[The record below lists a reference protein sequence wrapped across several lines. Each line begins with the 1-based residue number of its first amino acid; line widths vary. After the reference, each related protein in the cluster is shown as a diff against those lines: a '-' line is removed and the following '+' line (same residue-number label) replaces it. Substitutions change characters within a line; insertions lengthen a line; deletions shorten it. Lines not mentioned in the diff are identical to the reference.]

1 MSVVHGSLC
10 LNCQKKKPVKKTITL
25 GQSVGF
31 ICSSC
36 YDSNIW
42 AQKEDNRKQVYSFSD
57 QSLQR
62 LFSMSTDTKR
72 GMEELI
78 NEHYKNKTAKA
89 HWVNELKN
97 KSNRIQ
103 FYKNHLKKWVD
114 EYLDFKEEQ
123 LRRRTSGIAS
133 LLKLPKRPRKH

>member
-1 MSVVHGSLC
+1 MGTKRGQPKTSLFVQRSIASKVVQYVHRYKLTVRQAWLKLSEV
-10 LNCQKKKPVKKTITL
+10 NPETSKFK
-25 GQSVGF
+25 
-31 ICSSC
+31 
-36 YDSNIW
+36 
-42 AQKEDNRKQVYSFSD
+42 
-57 QSLQR
+57 
-62 LFSMSTDTKR
+62 KR

-78 NEHYKNKTAKA
+78 NEHYNNKTAKD

-133 LLKLPKRPRKH
+133 IFKLPKRPRKH